1 MTAAFSCTQRI
12 RRWKGW
18 SDTLLRGAAQVNGAN
33 LVEQVSVRDDVMND
47 TQRAAPRQP
56 RLMTF
61 VVYGVAVVFLIGVH
75 LATNNVLG
83 FHIDELYYLASGRHP
98 AFGYVDFPPIVPL
111 IGRLETAVL
120 GVTPW
125 TLRLLPALLGGVN
138 VILCGA
144 YVRKL
149 GGSLGLQALALLAGI
164 TEPLILGTWLF
175 QTVIF
180 DQVAWMLS
188 IYCFLSIVID
198 RRPRL
203 WIVLGITLGI
213 GLEIKYLILPLILGM
228 GIAALL
234 TPSLR
239 QDLRTKYPWIGG
251 VLMLV
256 IWAPNVVWQIA
267 NGFPTVVYISNHQ
280 GDIQSG
286 GGVADFLVYF
296 LLLLVL
302 LTPLWIAGFITLFRN
317 PRLRPIGIACAT
329 PMLVYLFVGKYYYP
343 GPTIPIVMA
352 AGLIALSHVRRPR
365 LRSTLVVAVAVASL
379 LDFVGLAKIT
389 IPYTPPDR
397 LHATGLDTEDSDLAS
412 TVGWPQ
418 ITSQMTATYQALP
431 AAERDS
437 TVIVSSDYGV
447 TGALQIFGNP
457 KLLPASFSPQLS
469 DWYWLPPHLTATHA
483 LMVGYAP
490 SDVAWMCTSATVVG
504 HLVVPYNVVNLESG
518 APVTFCTLN
527 APLPAL
533 WGRLKDFS

>member
-1 MTAAFSCTQRI
+1 VNAVTQR
-12 RRWKGW
+12 
-18 SDTLLRGAAQVNGAN
+18 
-33 LVEQVSVRDDVMND
+33 
-47 TQRAAPRQP
+47 P
-56 RLMTF
+56 RLAT
-61 VVYGVAVVFLIGVH
+61 VLVYGLAAVCLIAIH

-98 AFGYVDFPPIVPL
+98 AFGYVDYPPIVPL
-111 IGRLETAVL
+111 LGRLETAVL

-149 GGSLGLQALALLAGI
+149 GGSLGYQALALVAGI

-188 IYCFLSIVID
+188 LYLFLSIVID
-198 RRPRL
+198 RKPRI
-203 WIVLGITLGI
+203 WILLGITLGI

-228 GIAALL
+228 GIATLL

-239 QDLRTKYPWIGG
+239 QDLRTRYPWIGG

-256 IWAPNVVWQIA
+256 IWAPNVAWQIV
-267 NGFPTVVYISNHQ
+267 NGFPTVTYISNHQ

-286 GGVADFLVYF
+286 GGVGNFVVLFLV
-296 LLLLVL
+296 LLFL
-302 LTPLWIAGFITLFRN
+302 LTPLWIAGFVTLFRT
-317 PRLRPIGIACAT
+317 PALRPIGIACAT
-329 PMLVYLFVGKYYYP
+329 PMVVYLFVGKYYYP

-352 AGLIALSHVRRPR
+352 AGLIALSRVGRPR
-365 LRSTLVVAVAVASL
+365 LRSTLIVAVVVASL
-379 LDFVGLAKIT
+379 FDLVALAKIT
-389 IPYTPPDR
+389 IPTTPADR

-418 ITSQMTATYQALP
+418 ITDQMTATYQALP
-431 AAERDS
+431 ASERAE

-447 TGALQIFGNP
+447 AGALQIFGNP

-469 DWYWLPPHLTATHA
+469 DWYWLPPHLTAMYV

-490 SDVAWMCTSATVVG
+490 SDVAFMCTSAKVVS
-504 HLVVPYNVVNLESG
+504 HLVVPYDVVNLESG

-527 APLPAL
+527 APLPSL

>member
-267 NGFPTVVYISNHQ
+267 NGFPTVV
-280 GDIQSG
+280 
-286 GGVADFLVYF
+286 
-296 LLLLVL
+296 
-302 LTPLWIAGFITLFRN
+302 FI
-317 PRLRPIGIACAT
+317 
-329 PMLVYLFVGKYYYP
+329 
-343 GPTIPIVMA
+343 
-352 AGLIALSHVRRPR
+352 
-365 LRSTLVVAVAVASL
+365 
-379 LDFVGLAKIT
+379 
-389 IPYTPPDR
+389 
-397 LHATGLDTEDSDLAS
+397 
-412 TVGWPQ
+412 
-418 ITSQMTATYQALP
+418 
-431 AAERDS
+431 
-437 TVIVSSDYGV
+437 
-447 TGALQIFGNP
+447 
-457 KLLPASFSPQLS
+457 
-469 DWYWLPPHLTATHA
+469 
-483 LMVGYAP
+483 
-490 SDVAWMCTSATVVG
+490 
-504 HLVVPYNVVNLESG
+504 
-518 APVTFCTLN
+518 
-527 APLPAL
+527 
-533 WGRLKDFS
+533 